1 MNKTDFITKVKENV
15 NLEVTKKDL
24 TEIFDSMINVIIDSV
39 KNDEE
44 ITLPGICKI
53 KSKMVEAK
61 SGVTK
66 LGGVETPWSKP
77 KHKEGAI
84 KALPSFKKIFE

>member
-1 MNKTDFITKVKENV
+1 MTKNDFITRVQENV

-24 TEIFDSMINVIIDSV
+24 TEIFDSIINVIIDGV

-53 KSKMVEAK
+53 KSKTVEAK

-84 KALPSFKKIFE
+84 KTLPSFKKIFE